1 MRNSTPHIRR
11 IRRARGKGGVPKL
24 NLVSLMDVFTILVFF
39 LLVNSSS
46 VQQSTGE
53 GIKLPE
59 AKVEKPVGEAL
70 VIQVNGESIIVQGRK
85 VAAVPQVLLDDQ
97 AYIPAL
103 QTELEYQAKRAG
115 ERPPEGFSATVMG
128 DRELPFALLKKIMV
142 TAGRA
147 EYGHISLAVIQKG
160 QRDQQ

>member
-1 MRNSTPHIRR
+1 MSRNTTPHIRR
-11 IRRARGKGGVPKL
+11 SKRSRGHSGVPKL

-59 AKVEKPVGEAL
+59 AKVEKPVGETL
-70 VIQVNGESIIVQGRK
+70 VIQVNEKSIAVQGRK
-85 VAAVPQVLLDDQ
+85 IADVPEALGSEAPIIDELLQ
-97 AYIPAL
+97 
-103 QTELEYQAKRAG
+103 ELIHQAKRAPKD
-115 ERPPEGFSATVMG
+115 EELTVTIMG
-128 DRELPFALLKKIMV
+128 DREIPFALLKKIMV

-147 EYGHISLAVIQKG
+147 EYGHVSLAVIQKA
-160 QRDQQ
+160 QRKR